1 MAEGRW
7 VMADNE
13 HKVGT
18 QPLDLVGLTSTQ
30 KGRIVES
37 RVQELLLLHGGG
49 LLSVYTPAS
58 DIEAIDLIVLK
69 KGEFRPLYVQVKGR
83 FGLSGRGRNL
93 YIQDIRAKS
102 FRPHPLFYIVFA
114 YFDPGRLELYE
125 NLFLVPS
132 EHMERVGSIVG
143 GGRRGDRRYRIATSL
158 NPTTRSKWY
167 PYVCHKRELA
177 PKLLTTIDQ
186 VYTLFR

>member
-1 MAEGRW
+1 MGENNQ
-7 VMADNE
+7 VPADPR
-13 HKVGT
+13 V
-18 QPLDLVGLTSTQ
+18 DLHGLTSTQ

-69 KGEFRPLYVQVKGR
+69 KGEFRPLYIQVKGR

-93 YIQDIRAKS
+93 FIQDIRVKS
-102 FRPHPLFYIVFA
+102 FRRHPLFYIVFA
-114 YFDPGRLELYE
+114 YFDPGSLELHD

-132 EHMERVGSIVG
+132 EEMNRIGTLIQ
-143 GGRRGDRRYRIATSL
+143 GGRKGDKRYRITTSL
-158 NPTTRSKWY
+158 NPTPKSKWH
-167 PYVCHKRELA
+167 PYLCQKRELA
-177 PKLLTTIDQ
+177 GKLLATIDR
-186 VYTLFR
+186 VYTLFK

>member
-1 MAEGRW
+1 MVEEKY
-7 VMADNE
+7 D
-13 HKVGT
+13 VGK
-18 QPLDLVGLTSTQ
+18 QALDVRGLTSTQ

-69 KGEFRPLYVQVKGR
+69 KGEFRPLYIQVKGR
-83 FGLSGRGRNL
+83 FGLSGRGRKL

-102 FRPHPLFYIVFA
+102 FRPHPLFYVVFA
-114 YFDPGRLELYE
+114 YFDPADLELYD

-132 EHMERVGSIVG
+132 EDMERLGTVVG
-143 GGRRGDRRYRIATSL
+143 GGRRGDKRYRIATSL
-158 NPTTRSKWY
+158 NPTPRSKWY

-177 PKLLTTIDQ
+177 AKLLTTIDQ